1 VTGAAFTG
9 AGALASAGFL
19 TSAASG
25 FFTASGLTAGASGIF
40 GAACAAGAAFGS
52 SGAFLTGSAGFGAGA
67 GIGFCGLCCCSWPL
81 AFWERKTRIIVFFF
95 FSGDPASSA
104 FLTGALFISFGAS
117 FSAGLDC
124 CFGAPSLERR
134 KSASSSGTLL
144 TAVFPL
150 YPFSVR

>member
-9 AGALASAGFL
+9 AVVLASAGFL
-19 TSAASG
+19 TSAVSG

-40 GAACAAGAAFGS
+40 GAAGAAFGS
-52 SGAFLTGSAGFGAGA
+52 SGAFFTGSAGFGAGAA

-95 FSGDPASSA
+95 FSGDPVSSV

-117 FSAGLDC
+117 FSAGLGC
-124 CFGAPSLERR
+124 CLGAPNLERR